1 MKYVAVRPAAGGVSR
16 KRDTLFFTK
25 KFLKLSKMVY
35 TKIKIKNGMTK
46 ERRGLRHDVVH
57 EVFCFGFM
65 GTALSD
71 DRER

>member
-1 MKYVAVRPAAGGVSR
+1 MILKAGLTKMSPAF
-16 KRDTLFFTK
+16 LFTK

>member
-1 MKYVAVRPAAGGVSR
+1 MKEAVSTASF
-16 KRDTLFFTK
+16 LFTK